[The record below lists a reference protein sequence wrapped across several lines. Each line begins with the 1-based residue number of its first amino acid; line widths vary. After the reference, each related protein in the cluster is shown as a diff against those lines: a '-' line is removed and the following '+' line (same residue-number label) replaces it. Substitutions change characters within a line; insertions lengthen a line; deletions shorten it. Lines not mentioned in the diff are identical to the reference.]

1 MWCCCSEVHTQWS
14 PDFSLHHHQTVVCL
28 CSTFLSFSPLPP
40 KSRCLSLSDYSSTE
54 FNFKF
59 TLFVIP
65 AVLKHT
71 GINLCFSQSECKI
84 AKLKT
89 TPNKTDFYNKE
100 TVQGPTVQP
109 MPEVFL
115 LKWTFCSPLLPNI
128 CSYTIARVL
137 EFFLEY
143 SMIYELALYR

>member
-1 MWCCCSEVHTQWS
+1 MCGAVAVKCTCSDPLIFHFIIIKLWS
-14 PDFSLHHHQTVVCL
+14 VCAPL
-28 CSTFLSFSPLPP
+28 FCLFFPLPP

-100 TVQGPTVQP
+100 TVQGHTVQP

-115 LKWTFCSPLLPNI
+115 LKWTFCSPLLPSI
-128 CSYTIARVL
+128 CSYTIA
-137 EFFLEY
+137 
-143 SMIYELALYR
+143 

>member
-1 MWCCCSEVHTQWS
+1 MCGAVAVKCTRSDPLIFHFIIIKLWS
-14 PDFSLHHHQTVVCL
+14 VCAL
-28 CSTFLSFSPLPP
+28 FCLFSPLPR

-71 GINLCFSQSECKI
+71 GINLYFSQSECKI

-100 TVQGPTVQP
+100 TVQGHTVQP

-115 LKWTFCSPLLPNI
+115 LKWTFCSPLLPSI
-128 CSYTIARVL
+128 CSYTIG
-137 EFFLEY
+137 
-143 SMIYELALYR
+143 